1 MTNTRSSWLACLV
14 GAVLVLSLTGAAWSQ
29 DDPPGR
35 VGRVAELQGG
45 VLWFDHERGQWVE
58 AERNRPVTT
67 GDRLSTAPEGR
78 VELRV
83 GSTVLRLGGA
93 AELEVLR
100 LDDERL
106 SFQLHSGNLALRVR
120 SREVAG
126 EIDIVTA
133 EARLQPQR
141 SGHYRFDRID
151 DTTQAGS
158 WRGDLAVEGTAGVV
172 IATGQRAELWRQGP
186 RGELRHAW
194 TSLPNDD
201 FSRWVSRD
209 DGRDE
214 RTASTRFVSPE
225 MTGAEDLDRAGR
237 WDRHPDHGAIWFPI
251 EVRSGWAPYRYGR
264 WAWVRPWGWTW
275 VDEAPWGFAP
285 FHYGR
290 WLSWN
295 GRWGWVPG
303 VVVPRPVF
311 APALVAW
318 VGGPQWG
325 VSVNVRGPVV
335 GWVPLAPREIFV
347 PSYRHTPRHS
357 DRINNLPYRGEYGGA
372 HGGGHSSGHSGA
384 YGPQR
389 PPWVP
394 GPRGYGNQSVPGAVT
409 VVPRD
414 TLDRRAGVGREAA
427 EWRDRHRGADLV
439 SSSPLAATQPP
450 SGPQAAPPVPRGE
463 PMGPAR
469 PPHLRESRGAP
480 PTLVPP
486 LVPTPVPMQE
496 GLPPQ
501 GDVMF
506 GPSRPRA
513 GVPAQAEPRL
523 DRGER
528 ADDRADRVERIDRTD
543 RSERTD
549 RWERVERFKRA
560 GPTAPAGRTAP
571 AVPATPA
578 APMMVPQAGPPA
590 APPQPASQRPPSPM
604 PQVQPMPQAAP
615 QPAPQPAPQVTGPA
629 SPAAP
634 PAAAAAPPPRAS
646 PGERERG
653 RERDAAA
660 GDGERRRGNGTGRDT
675 ESQR

>member
-1 MTNTRSSWLACLV
+1 MLHSRLPWVARLV
-14 GAVLVLSLTGAAWSQ
+14 GVFLALIMTSAAWAQ

-58 AERNRPVTT
+58 AERNRPLTT

-93 AELEVLR
+93 SEMEVLR

-158 WRGDLAVEGTAGVV
+158 WRGDLLVEGTAGFV

-186 RGELRHAW
+186 RGELRQTW
-194 TSLPNDD
+194 TQLPDDD
-201 FSRWVSRD
+201 FSRWVARD
-209 DGRDE
+209 DSRDE

-237 WDRHPDHGAIWFPI
+237 WDRHPEFGAIWFPI
-251 EVRSGWAPYRYGR
+251 EVRPGWAPYRYGR

-303 VVVPRPVF
+303 VYVPRPVF

-318 VGGPQWG
+318 VGGPGFG
-325 VSVNVRGPVV
+325 VSINVRGPVV
-335 GWVPLAPREIFV
+335 GWVPLAPREVFV
-347 PSYRHTPRHS
+347 PSYRHTPRHR
-357 DRINNLPYRGEYGGA
+357 DRINDLPHGSA
-372 HGGGHSSGHSGA
+372 HGGA

-389 PPWVP
+389 PQ
-394 GPRGYGNQSVPGAVT
+394 GYGNQAVPGAVT
-409 VVPRD
+409 VVPREV
-414 TLDRRAGVGREAA
+414 LERRGGIGREAA
-427 EWRDRHRGADLV
+427 EFRERHRGADWT
-439 SSSPLAATQPP
+439 STPLNTTPP
-450 SGPQAAPPVPRGE
+450 PLGPQAVQSPPQGV
-463 PMGPAR
+463 PMGPLR
-469 PPHLRESRGAP
+469 PPPLREVRVTPS
-480 PTLVPP
+480 VP
-486 LVPTPVPMQE
+486 LPTPTPAQE
-496 GLPPQ
+496 ASPSQ
-501 GDVMF
+501 GDVMH
-506 GPSRPRA
+506 GPQRPRPD
-513 GVPAQAEPRL
+513 GTVQGEPRRERVDRTGDRHERVDRSERI

-528 ADDRADRVERIDRTD
+528 PDRVER
-543 RSERTD
+543 
-549 RWERVERFKRA
+549 V
-560 GPTAPAGRTAP
+560 GPMAPLPGPAPAWRA
-571 AVPATPA
+571 APA
-578 APMMVPQAGPPA
+578 APMVVPQAAPPA
-590 APPQPASQRPPSPM
+590 APPQP
-604 PQVQPMPQAAP
+604 VPQAAP
-615 QPAPQPAPQVTGPA
+615 PPAAQVMGP
-629 SPAAP
+629 SRPAAP
-634 PAAAAAPPPRAS
+634 PAAAQPARPSPA

-653 RERDAAA
+653 RERDARA
-660 GDGERRRGNGTGRDT
+660 GDGERQRGNSANRET